1 MNDLAEKVKPMIYK
15 TLHRKLKIKQQKPT
29 KNRSW
34 NQMTLKG
41 RQLLLNMWHQS
52 CYTFYKTVMNE
63 ERPDCDSD
71 TVLKNIA
78 FPDRY
83 W

>member
-1 MNDLAEKVKPMIYK
+1 
-15 TLHRKLKIKQQKPT
+15 
-29 KNRSW
+29 
-34 NQMTLKG
+34 MTLKG

-83 W
+83 